1 MSRRLLLSSIAV
13 MAAVHGLPLIARQVP
28 NPAGTVVLSPAPAA
42 QQASGPDSTTVFEAA
57 SVKANKSAE
66 GNRVIALLMTLA
78 LGQSS
83 CVGSAAM
90 IAAATE
96 RAAVLDLQGATARLA
111 GDLSQCADTAVAY
124 WYLHGLISAR
134 EAYRVGGSP
143 ESLESVKAAIGQ
155 LAALSAGMPSA
166 EIARVVLLAAS
177 SAAQSERDEMGL
189 LLVHALDLEKKQR
202 SAGLPGAPIV
212 TAHEVAGDLWLQVHR
227 FDDARQAYRAALEQV
242 GPTRRVVL
250 GLART
255 ALRQGDVRGS
265 CVEYRKLVGAWPPRA
280 GGDPPE
286 LAEAAAF
293 LRRPDCRMESTPRLV
308 D

>member
-1 MSRRLLLSSIAV
+1 M
-13 MAAVHGLPLIARQVP
+13 
-28 NPAGTVVLSPAPAA
+28 
-42 QQASGPDSTTVFEAA
+42 
-57 SVKANKSAE
+57 
-66 GNRVIALLMTLA
+66 IALLLTLA

-83 CVGSAAM
+83 CAGSAAL

-96 RAAVLDLQGATARLA
+96 RAAVLDLKGATARLA
-111 GDLSQCADTAVAY
+111 GDLSQCAETAVAY

-134 EAYRVGGSP
+134 EAYSAGGSP
-143 ESLESVKAAIGQ
+143 ESLEPVKAAIDQ
-155 LAALSAGMPSA
+155 LAMRAGGMPAA

-189 LLVHALDLEKKQR
+189 LLVHAIDLEQRQR

-227 FDDARQAYRAALEQV
+227 FDDARRAYTAALTQV
-242 GPTRRVVL
+242 GPTRRVIL

-255 ALRQGDVRGS
+255 ALRQGDVPGS
-265 CVEYRKLVGAWPPRA
+265 CVQYRKLVGAWPPRA

-286 LAEAAAF
+286 LREAAAF